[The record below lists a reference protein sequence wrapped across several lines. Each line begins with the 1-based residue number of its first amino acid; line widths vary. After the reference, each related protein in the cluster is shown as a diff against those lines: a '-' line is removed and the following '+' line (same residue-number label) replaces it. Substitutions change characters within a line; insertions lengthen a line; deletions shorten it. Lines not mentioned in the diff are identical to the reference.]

1 MNLLYV
7 ISGLTFFASAAV
19 AVDSSHMT
27 ASSSTSWSR
36 FSPPSDFVS
45 GHVLTVWFM
54 VFHWPQSQEG
64 DWVRPHLCKLA
75 RHGPWPL
82 WFIRDKFSGHGQTVV
97 VLWCVRQS
105 AVQRGR
111 YRSCRRPCV
120 GWVSSWRAVNVTELH
135 CRISCRDCINRSLV
149 YSVNWPS
156 PTPHSTSSMR
166 CSSTAPRPARFTKYP
181 AIFT

>member
-45 GHVLTVWFM
+45 GHVLTVWFI
-54 VFHWPQSQEG
+54 FCHWPQSQES

-75 RHGPWPL
+75 RHGAL
-82 WFIRDKFSGHGQTVV
+82 TCLVHQRQ
-97 VLWCVRQS
+97 VLWPWSDSRRVVICQAKCS
-105 AVQRGR
+105 AEGQISQLSEAVCRLGQQLKSCECDRATLQDQLPRLHQQIACLQRKLT
-111 YRSCRRPCV
+111 V
-120 GWVSSWRAVNVTELH
+120 A
-135 CRISCRDCINRSLV
+135 D
-149 YSVNWPS
+149 
-156 PTPHSTSSMR
+156 STQHQLNEVLLY
-166 CSSTAPRPARFTKYP
+166 SSTAGQIY
-181 AIFT
+181 